1 MIKQHLSEET
11 IEALHSVKTK
21 RNRVRRTQEALSSL
35 QIYNTE
41 VDSQLANMSLTCREA
56 MADIVVGEIRS
67 RINNVRVL
75 DTELFD
81 MIMDVSNFVQ

>member
-11 IEALHSVKTK
+11 IEALQSIKAK
-21 RNRVRRTQEALSSL
+21 RNRVRRTQQTLSSL

-41 VDSQLANMSLTCREA
+41 VDSQLANMSLTCRET

-67 RINNVRVL
+67 RINNTRIL

-81 MIMDVSNFVQ
+81 MIVDVGSFVR

>member
-1 MIKQHLSEET
+1 MINQHLNEET
-11 IEALHSVKTK
+11 IEALQALKTK

-41 VDSQLANMSLTCREA
+41 VAGQLANVSLTCRDA

-67 RINNVRVL
+67 RINNIRVL

-81 MIMDVSNFVQ
+81 MIVDVGSFVR